1 LHMSVVRR
9 RGPLLSRAHIW
20 RRDLG
25 FCNGGVCGV
34 AGGAAADLVASEA
47 GGRASMLPPV
57 WAPSLWFLE
66 MPVHLAGHPTC
77 LDSTVWDFEVKAVE
91 VVRILG
97 RGVLHWTG

>member
-1 LHMSVVRR
+1 M
-9 RGPLLSRAHIW
+9 
-20 RRDLG
+20 
-25 FCNGGVCGV
+25 
-34 AGGAAADLVASEA
+34 AGGEAADLAASEA

-66 MPVHLAGHPTC
+66 MPVHLAGHPAC

-97 RGVLHWTG
+97 RGVLHWTRLSYWEAAFGSDGS